1 MALVSVSILNGDL
14 SRLAQVADTIAD
26 AKADLLHY
34 DVMDGSFVDNLSF
47 GLPVL
52 TSLKPVVR
60 VPVDVHL
67 MIQQP
72 LRYAER
78 FVQAGADLLSFH
90 IEAQSDP
97 AETVRE
103 IHRLGIP
110 AGIAVSPDTPAE
122 TVFPLLDALLP
133 DDFILMMT
141 VRPGLGG
148 QQFMP
153 QVLPKIEALRT
164 RIKAMQMPLHI
175 EVDGGINAQTG
186 ARCRKAGADYLVA
199 GSFVLGAEDPAAAVR
214 ALKAPL

>member
-122 TVFPLLDALLP
+122 TVFPLLEQLLP

-186 ARCRKAGADYLVA
+186 ALCRKAGADYLVA
-199 GSFVLGAEDPAAAVR
+199 GSYVLGAEDPAAAVR
-214 ALKAPL
+214 ALKAKL

>member
-26 AKADLLHY
+26 AKADMLHY

-52 TSLKPVVR
+52 TSLKPFVR

-72 LRYAER
+72 LRFAER

-164 RIKAMQMPLHI
+164 RIKAMQVPLHI

-186 ARCRKAGADYLVA
+186 ALCRKAGADYLVA
-199 GSFVLGAEDPAAAVR
+199 GSYVLGAEDPAAAVR
-214 ALKAPL
+214 ALKAKL

>member
-186 ARCRKAGADYLVA
+186 ALCRKAGADYLVA

>member
-52 TSLKPVVR
+52 TSLKPFVR

-186 ARCRKAGADYLVA
+186 ALCRKAGADYLVA

>member
-122 TVFPLLDALLP
+122 TVFPLLEQLLP

-164 RIKAMQMPLHI
+164 RIKAMQVPLHI

-186 ARCRKAGADYLVA
+186 ALCRKAGADYLVA
-199 GSFVLGAEDPAAAVR
+199 GSYVLGAEDPAAAVR
-214 ALKAPL
+214 ALKAKL

>member
-14 SRLAQVADTIAD
+14 SRLGQVADTIAD

-164 RIKAMQMPLHI
+164 RIQALQMPLHI

-186 ARCRKAGADYLVA
+186 ALCRKAGADYLVA

>member
-26 AKADLLHY
+26 AKADMLHY

-52 TSLKPVVR
+52 TSLKPFVR

-72 LRYAER
+72 LRFAER

-97 AETVRE
+97 AGTVRE

-122 TVFPLLDALLP
+122 TVFPLLEQLLP

-164 RIKAMQMPLHI
+164 RIKAMQVPLHI

-186 ARCRKAGADYLVA
+186 ALCRKAGADYLVA
-199 GSFVLGAEDPAAAVR
+199 GSYVLGAEDPAAAVR
-214 ALKAPL
+214 ALKAKL

>member
-26 AKADLLHY
+26 AKADMLHY

-52 TSLKPVVR
+52 TSLKPFVR

-72 LRYAER
+72 LRFAER

-90 IEAQSDP
+90 IESQSDP

-110 AGIAVSPDTPAE
+110 AGLAVSPETPAE
-122 TVFPLLDALLP
+122 TVFPLLEQLLP

-164 RIKAMQMPLHI
+164 RIKAMQVPLHI

-186 ARCRKAGADYLVA
+186 ALCRKAGADYLVA
-199 GSFVLGAEDPAAAVR
+199 GSYVLGAEDPAAAVR
-214 ALKAPL
+214 ALKAKL

>member
-122 TVFPLLDALLP
+122 TVFPLLEQLLP

-164 RIKAMQMPLHI
+164 RIKALQMPLHI

-186 ARCRKAGADYLVA
+186 ALCRKAGADYLVA

>member
-52 TSLKPVVR
+52 TSLKPFVR

-72 LRYAER
+72 LRFAER

-90 IEAQSDP
+90 IESQSDP

-122 TVFPLLDALLP
+122 TVFPLLEQLLP

-164 RIKAMQMPLHI
+164 RIKAMQVPLHI

-186 ARCRKAGADYLVA
+186 ALCRKAGADYLVA
-199 GSFVLGAEDPAAAVR
+199 GSYVLGAEDPAAAVR
-214 ALKAPL
+214 ALKAKL

>member
-52 TSLKPVVR
+52 TSLKPFVR

-122 TVFPLLDALLP
+122 TVFPLLEQLLP

-164 RIKAMQMPLHI
+164 RIKAMQVPLHI

-186 ARCRKAGADYLVA
+186 ALCRKAGADYLVA
-199 GSFVLGAEDPAAAVR
+199 GSYVLGAEDPAAAVR
-214 ALKAPL
+214 ALKAKL

>member
-26 AKADLLHY
+26 AKADMLHY

-122 TVFPLLDALLP
+122 TVFPLLEQLLP

-164 RIKAMQMPLHI
+164 RIKAMQVPLHI

-186 ARCRKAGADYLVA
+186 ALCRKAGADYLVA
-199 GSFVLGAEDPAAAVR
+199 GSYVLGAEDPAAAVR
-214 ALKAPL
+214 ALKAKL

>member
-26 AKADLLHY
+26 AKADMLHY

-52 TSLKPVVR
+52 TSLKPFVR

-72 LRYAER
+72 LRFAER

-97 AETVRE
+97 AGTVRE

-122 TVFPLLDALLP
+122 TVFPLLEQLLP

-164 RIKAMQMPLHI
+164 RIKAMQVPLHI

-186 ARCRKAGADYLVA
+186 ALCRKAGADYLVA